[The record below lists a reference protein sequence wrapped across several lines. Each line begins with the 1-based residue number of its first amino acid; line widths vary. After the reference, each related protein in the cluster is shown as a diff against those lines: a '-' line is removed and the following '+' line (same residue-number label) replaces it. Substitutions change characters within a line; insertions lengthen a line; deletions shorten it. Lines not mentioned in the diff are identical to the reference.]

1 MPVPAENMVSARWV
15 PVLCGAQKGCVLRQM
30 EKESG
35 LGDWMFRV
43 GQEATI
49 ATPPF

>member
-1 MPVPAENMVSARWV
+1 MGASAVWGTEG
-15 PVLCGAQKGCVLRQM
+15 PCPEADG
-30 EKESG
+30 KESE